1 MSMAIVVM
9 RMKAICV
16 PFSGDGGV
24 HRHDPRDLDGC
35 NRRHH
40 ELLHQVHDVP
50 RYDRCRAHDGRDVLL
65 HDGRDALLHDGRD
78 ALLRDGHDVLH
89 LHGSQEH
96 VEEEHGEGL
105 GEVS

>member
-16 PFSGDGGV
+16 PFSGYGGV

-35 NRRHH
+35 NRHHRRHH

-50 RYDRCRAHDGRDVLL
+50 RYDRCRA
-65 HDGRDALLHDGRD
+65 HDGRD